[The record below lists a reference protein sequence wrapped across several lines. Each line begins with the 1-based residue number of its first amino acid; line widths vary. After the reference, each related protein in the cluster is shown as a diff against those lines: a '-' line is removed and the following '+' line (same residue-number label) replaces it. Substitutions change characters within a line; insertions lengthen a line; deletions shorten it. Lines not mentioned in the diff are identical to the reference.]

1 MNDKVYDIIN
11 KIQRWLVALGAFYLV
26 IAEIFHLP
34 FANEVNKTVI
44 AIGTLIATLLEIETT
59 KWQKDH
65 AVAVLDLN
73 EVEEDKRHES

>member
-1 MNDKVYDIIN
+1 MNDRAYDIIN

-34 FANEVNKTVI
+34 FADEVNKTIV

-73 EVEEDKRHES
+73 EITKEEEEK